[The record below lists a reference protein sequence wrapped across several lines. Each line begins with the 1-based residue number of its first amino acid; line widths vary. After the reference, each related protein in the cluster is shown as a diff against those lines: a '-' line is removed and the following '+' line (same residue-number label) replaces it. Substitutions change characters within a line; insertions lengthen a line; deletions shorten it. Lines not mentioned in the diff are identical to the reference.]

1 MRDARRTRTHAY
13 ARSRRAR
20 GSRADPNTCLYTIEG
35 TPEYDFQWR
44 WNQQADMIARAPAF
58 EYLLTAEDKA
68 FCESYNATLVESYRQ
83 FFGDSSISVPS
94 KVTIFE

>member
-1 MRDARRTRTHAY
+1 
-13 ARSRRAR
+13 
-20 GSRADPNTCLYTIEG
+20 
-35 TPEYDFQWR
+35 
-44 WNQQADMIARAPAF
+44 MIARAPAF